1 MEKNNLII
9 SSMTLNDLEDIKD
22 FLISDFDDFWNYET
36 LKDEL
41 NSSFSK
47 YIIVKNSIT
56 NSIVGFAVIKVILDE
71 ADLMNIVTKKDSRN
85 NGIGSLLLK
94 SIINKCKEENL
105 KYLNLEV
112 NVNNTI
118 AINLYKKYNFE
129 EIGLRKKYYN
139 NTDDALLM
147 KLNLLNF

>member
-56 NSIVGFAVIKVILDE
+56 NSIVGFAGIKVILDE

>member
-9 SSMTLNDLEDIKD
+9 SSMTLNDLEDIKN
-22 FLISDFDDFWNYET
+22 FLDSDFDDFWNYTT
-36 LKDEL
+36 LKEEL
-41 NSSFSK
+41 NSPFSK
-47 YIIVKNSIT
+47 YIVAKTLDN
-56 NSIVGFAVIKVILDE
+56 NSIVGFAGIKVILDE
-71 ADLMNIVTKKDSRN
+71 ADLMNIVTKKNMRN
-85 NGIGSLLLK
+85 KRIASCMLEK
-94 SIINKCKEENL
+94 IINDCKHSKL

-112 NVNNTI
+112 NIKNTI

-139 NTDDALLM
+139 NTDDAVLM